1 MALQLNEVEVRVLG
15 VMIEKSLTTPG
26 SYPLTLNAILL
37 GANQKQNRD
46 PVVEFTEAQIAQATH
61 ALQRR
66 QLVKQAP
73 PVAGARANRFEHNVV
88 ERLKW
93 DRRQQAVLAELMI
106 RGSQTAGELR
116 GRGSRMTPIPD
127 LLAVHEILHTLS
139 TCDPP
144 YLRELEREPGRSAI
158 RFEHL
163 LSSDIGDNVGTVVGL
178 GPAVAVETPAKVE
191 ETIAAVEHPAKGA
204 ETIDVAGLADR
215 LAALEARV
223 AELEKPSTPQAD
235 PPRW

>member
-1 MALQLNEVEVRVLG
+1 MALQLNDVEVRVLG
-15 VMIEKSLTTPG
+15 VMMEKSLAQPG

-93 DRRQQAVLAELMI
+93 DRREQAVLAELMV
-106 RGSQTAGELR
+106 RGRQTAGELR
-116 GRGSRMTPIPD
+116 GRGSRMSPIPD
-127 LLAVHEILHTLS
+127 LPAVHEILHTLS

-144 YLRELEREPGRSAI
+144 YVRELGREPGRSAI

-163 LSSDIGDNVGTVVGL
+163 LSSDLAIDAEAAARL
-178 GPAVAVETPAKVE
+178 ETPATMD
-191 ETIAAVEHPAKGA
+191 ETVAAVDQPSNVVEAVDMA
-204 ETIDVAGLADR
+204 VLADR

-223 AELEKPSTPQAD
+223 AELERRTTPEVDRQRD
-235 PPRW
+235 

>member
-1 MALQLNEVEVRVLG
+1 MALQLSDVEVRVLG
-15 VMIEKSLTTPG
+15 VMIEKSLTQPAG
-26 SYPLTLNAILL
+26 YPMTLNAILL

-46 PVVEFTEAQIAQATH
+46 PVVEFSEAQIAQATH

-93 DRRQQAVLAELMI
+93 DRREQAVLAELMV
-106 RGSQTAGELR
+106 RGPQTAGELR

-127 LLAVHEILHTLS
+127 LPAVHEILHTLS

-144 YLRELEREPGRSAI
+144 YLRELAREPGRSAI

-163 LSSDIGDNVGTVVGL
+163 LWADVVDDEETAATL
-178 GPAVAVETPAKVE
+178 ETPARLEEAVVAVDHLAKV
-191 ETIAAVEHPAKGA
+191 A
-204 ETIDVAGLADR
+204 ETIDMAVLAER
-215 LAALEARV
+215 LAALETRV
-223 AELEKPSTPQAD
+223 AELERWATPDAD
-235 PPRW
+235 